1 MGLQKLNGELN
12 MDFELKSFHFSL
24 KFKSNLPE
32 PFAVRVLKSGQLTLS
47 A

>member
-1 MGLQKLNGELN
+1 
-12 MDFELKSFHFSL
+12 MDFEFKSFHLLL

-32 PFAVRVLKSGQLTLS
+32 PFAIPVLKSGQLMLS